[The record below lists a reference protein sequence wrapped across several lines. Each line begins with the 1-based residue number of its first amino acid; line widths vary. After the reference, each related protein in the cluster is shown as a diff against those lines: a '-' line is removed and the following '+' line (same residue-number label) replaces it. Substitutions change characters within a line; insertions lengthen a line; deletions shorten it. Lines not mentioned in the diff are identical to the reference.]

1 MRPLSVVDQRSL
13 TGKKKYGSSDQ
24 LFCVQSGVS
33 IIDKRDN
40 DPSLRDMVKLQI
52 RVTQGFCDVTSYWT
66 LPTYQFKRGL
76 CLSNTFSYRG
86 TGACDTKFGF

>member
-1 MRPLSVVDQRSL
+1 MDQRSL

-24 LFCVQSGVS
+24 LFYVQSGVS

-40 DPSLRDMVKLQI
+40 DPSLRDMVKLQT
-52 RVTQGFCDVTSYWT
+52 RVTQGFCDVKSYWI

-76 CLSNTFSYRG
+76 AEPEHVIQNLDFETKLSQSL
-86 TGACDTKFGF
+86 